1 MQETNVTPRLFDS
14 EVHNSS
20 EKRLR
25 VLLNANYLRFS
36 ALSDFVQKFSEAEHA
51 QRKAQGK
58 AGKKVLPATKSIVAA
73 TLGCELFNDLVSLEI
88 PVDEHLGV
96 TELEQRRAQQASLL
110 SAFISQKSPALGLVP
125 PFGVDEICYEFIDM
139 WQPTAR
145 TYDELAQ
152 TLHRALQAKTAGEL
166 PDWFHRVAPQLEDAS
181 WSSEMLPKAVVYEAL
196 ALLKVA
202 DKASLTPAIWYSLA
216 WLAMRENLGIAA
228 TALANTNEFSKT
240 SRATNILQLLWES
253 GIIYAGIQLARMHH
267 DLLASNRIN
276 LQRAEQVIDQ
286 VLRQYEISPNCS
298 EVLTTFESHAEL
310 FQTYNTIKID
320 ALRNAE
326 APARVLQL
334 TQEILAAGTYAARL
348 GFEGF
353 AACVMSILEPD
364 LPELQGQGNEE
375 IFALREKISG
385 YPEAEAFCRH
395 SAELALAN
403 RRR

>member
-1 MQETNVTPRLFDS
+1 MQESNATPRLFDS
-14 EVHNSS
+14 EVQNSS

-25 VLLNANYLRFS
+25 VLLEANYPRFS
-36 ALSDFVQKFSEAEHA
+36 ALVEFKQKLSETEHA
-51 QRKAQGK
+51 QRKAEGR
-58 AGKKVLPATKSIVAA
+58 AGRKVLPATKTIVAA
-73 TLGCELFNDLVSLEI
+73 TLGCERFKDLANLEI

-110 SAFISQKSPALGLVP
+110 SAFISEKSPTLGLVP
-125 PFGVDEICYEFIDM
+125 PSSVDDICREFVDM

-152 TLHRALQAKTAGEL
+152 TLHRALQAKIAGEL
-166 PDWFHRVAPQLEDAS
+166 PKWFNRVAPQLEAAS
-181 WSSEMLPKAVVYEAL
+181 YSSEILPKAVVYEAL

-202 DKASLTPAIWYSLA
+202 DEASLTPAIWYQLA
-216 WLAMRENLGIAA
+216 WPAMRENLGIAA
-228 TALANTNEFSKT
+228 TALANTRELSK
-240 SRATNILQLLWES
+240 SGRATNILQLLWES
-253 GIIYAGIQLARMHH
+253 GILYAGIQLARMHH
-267 DLLASNRIN
+267 DLLASNRVN
-276 LQRAEQVIDQ
+276 LQRAEQIIDQ
-286 VLRQYEISPNCS
+286 VLRQYEASPNRS
-298 EVLTTFESHAEL
+298 RIFTTAESHADL

-326 APARVLQL
+326 EPARVLQL
-334 TQEILAAGTYAARL
+334 TQEILAAGTYASRL

-353 AACVMSILEPD
+353 AACVMSILAPG
-364 LPELQGQGNEE
+364 LPELQSQGNEE

-385 YPEAEAFCRH
+385 YPEAEAFCRY

>member
-1 MQETNVTPRLFDS
+1 MQETNVTPRFFDS
-14 EVHNSS
+14 EVQNSS

-25 VLLNANYLRFS
+25 VLLDANYPRFS
-36 ALSDFVQKFSEAEHA
+36 ALSDFMQRLSEAEHA
-51 QRKAQGK
+51 QRKAQGTV
-58 AGKKVLPATKSIVAA
+58 GKKVLPATKSIVAA
-73 TLGCELFNDLVSLEI
+73 TLGCELFKDLASLKI

-96 TELEQRRAQQASLL
+96 AELEQRRAQQASLL
-110 SAFISQKSPALGLVP
+110 CAFISEKSPALGLVP
-125 PFGVDEICYEFIDM
+125 PSCVDEICSEFIDM

-152 TLHRALQAKTAGEL
+152 TLHRALQAKIVGEL
-166 PDWFHRVAPQLEDAS
+166 PAWFHRVAPQLEDAS
-181 WSSEMLPKAVVYEAL
+181 WSSEVLPKAVVYEAL
-196 ALLKVA
+196 ALLTVA
-202 DKASLTPAIWYSLA
+202 DEASLTPAIWCNLA
-216 WLAMRENLGIAA
+216 WPMMRENLGIAA

-240 SRATNILQLLWES
+240 IRATNILQLLWAS

-286 VLRQYEISPNCS
+286 VLRQYEVSPNRS
-298 EVLTTFESHAEL
+298 VVLTTSESHAEL

-326 APARVLQL
+326 EPARVLQL

-353 AACVMSILEPD
+353 AACVMSILAPD

-375 IFALREKISG
+375 IFALREKISC

>member
-14 EVHNSS
+14 EVQNSS

-25 VLLNANYLRFS
+25 ILLDANYPRFS
-36 ALSDFVQKFSEAEHA
+36 ALSDFVRKLSEAEHA

-73 TLGCELFNDLVSLEI
+73 TLGRELFKDLASLEI

-96 TELEQRRAQQASLL
+96 TELEHRRAQQASLL

-125 PFGVDEICYEFIDM
+125 LSCVDEICYEFVDM

-152 TLHRALQAKTAGEL
+152 TLHRALQAKIAGEL
-166 PDWFHRVAPQLEDAS
+166 PDWFHRLASQLEDAS
-181 WSSEMLPKAVVYEAL
+181 WSSEILPKAVVYEAL

-202 DKASLTPAIWYSLA
+202 DEASLTPAIWCNLA
-216 WLAMRENLGIAA
+216 WPLMRENLGIAA

-240 SRATNILQLLWES
+240 SRAANILQLLWES

-276 LQRAEQVIDQ
+276 LHRAEQVIDQ
-286 VLRQYEISPNCS
+286 VFRQYEVSPNRFL
-298 EVLTTFESHAEL
+298 VFTTSESHSEL
-310 FQTYNTIKID
+310 FQTYTTIKID
-320 ALRNAE
+320 VLRNAE
-326 APARVLQL
+326 KPTRVLRL
-334 TQEILAAGTYAARL
+334 TQEILAAGTCAARL

-353 AACVMSILEPD
+353 VACVMSILAPN

-375 IFALREKISG
+375 FFALREKISG